1 MRQNVRSDY
10 IQETKRAALRLGLPS
25 HGPTSDAAIVEY
37 CRREVLRLTAQH
49 GLPTTMRELLER
61 VASCLDVEFV
71 EIHSDDDLARL
82 LQRIPPTVEPMMAR
96 VAAEFDDDTDG
107 ITIRRLSP
115 QAWERQYLA
124 VINCRRRHYARRFFT
139 KWHELAHRLID
150 GEQLALAFRQT
161 LSERREPGEML
172 VDKVAGEIAFF
183 PEIVAPRAYD
193 CLSEIGLTF
202 ESVDALRQAVA
213 PEASRQATALAMIRY
228 AKLPAWYLRCANS
241 LKLSE
246 ARAAVTGKGNEN
258 LVPKLR
264 VTQVSPNGEAAQSG
278 VRIHQ
283 WMRVPESGLLALA
296 HQSGMDYTGSER
308 LEEWETSS
316 GGPIG
321 FGQLFIDAQV
331 VGDEV
336 LALVSISQN

>member
-10 IQETKRAALRLGLPS
+10 IQETKRAAIRLGLPS
-25 HGPTSDAAIVEY
+25 HGPTADAAIVEY
-37 CRREVLRLTAQH
+37 CRREVSRLTARH
-49 GLPTTMRELLER
+49 GLPTTMGELLER

-82 LQRIPPTVEPMMAR
+82 LQRIPPTAEPMMAR
-96 VAAEFDDDTDG
+96 VAAELDDDTDG
-107 ITIRRLSP
+107 ITIKRLSP
-115 QAWERQYLA
+115 QEWERRYLA
-124 VINCRRRHYARRFFT
+124 VINCRGWHHSRRFFT
-139 KWHELAHRLID
+139 KWHELAHRLVD
-150 GEQLALAFRQT
+150 GEQLGLAFRQT
-161 LSERREPGEML
+161 LSERKEPGEML
-172 VDKVAGEIAFF
+172 VDKIAGEIAFS
-183 PEIVAPRAYD
+183 PQIVAPNAYD

-213 PEASRQATALAMIRY
+213 PEASRQATALALIRY
-228 AKLPAWYLRCANS
+228 TKLPAWYLRCTNS

-246 ARAAVTGKGNEN
+246 ARAALAGKITDK

-264 VTQVSPNGEAAQSG
+264 VTQVSPNDAAAQSG

-283 WMRVPESGLLALA
+283 WMRVPESGVVALS
-296 HQSGMDYTGSER
+296 HRSGLDHAGSEP

-321 FGQLFIDAQV
+321 FGQLFVDTQV
-331 VGDEV
+331 VGEEV
-336 LALVSISQN
+336 LALVSISRN

>member
-1 MRQNVRSDY
+1 MRQIVRSDY

-25 HGPTSDAAIVEY
+25 HGPTADAAIVEY
-37 CRREVLRLTAQH
+37 CRREVSRLTARH
-49 GLPTTMRELLER
+49 GLPTTMGELLER

-96 VAAEFDDDTDG
+96 VAAELDDDTEG
-107 ITIRRLSP
+107 ITVRRLSP
-115 QAWERQYLA
+115 QEWERRYLA
-124 VINCRRRHYARRFFT
+124 VINCRGRHHARRFFT

-150 GEQLALAFRQT
+150 GEQLALAFRPT
-161 LSERREPGEML
+161 LSERKEPGEML

-183 PEIVAPRAYD
+183 SEIVAPHAYD
-193 CLSEIGLTF
+193 CLGELGLTF
-202 ESVDALRQAVA
+202 DSVDALRLAVA
-213 PEASRQATALAMIRY
+213 PEASRQATALALIRY
-228 AKLPAWYLRCANS
+228 ANLPAWYLKCGNS
-241 LKLSE
+241 LKVSE
-246 ARAAVTGKGNEN
+246 ARAALAGKDVGK

-264 VTQVSPNGEAAQSG
+264 VTQVSPNVEAAQSG

-283 WMRVPESGLLALA
+283 WMRVPESGLVALS
-296 HQSGMDYTGSER
+296 HRSGLDHTGSEP

-321 FGQLFIDAQV
+321 FGQLSVDTQV
-331 VGDEV
+331 IGEEV
-336 LALVSISQN
+336 LALVSISFN